1 MKKCICLFILI
12 SLTLWVVTFSVFAAP
27 TPQTTTP
34 LVPKPDNK
42 VPKNFA
48 PYDQRVKEY
57 NDKGQLVKETILY
70 NNSAVVGETSTFEY
84 DASGKLVKECL
95 YLDGQLDDFY
105 TYEYDK
111 DGRLTKE
118 TEYGAKGKLKNFK
131 TYEYLDKGLTVV
143 KKNIKADGTYYRYT
157 VKRYD
162 AAGNHL
168 ETSEYRIK

>member
-1 MKKCICLFILI
+1 MRKTICLLIII
-12 SLTLWVVTFSVFAAP
+12 SLAIMMASPLFAASN
-27 TPQTTTP
+27 PQTTTP
-34 LVPKPDNK
+34 LAPQSDPK
-42 VPKNFA
+42 VPKNFEV
-48 PYDQRVKEY
+48 YDQRVKEY
-57 NDKGQLVKETILY
+57 NAKGQLVKETILY
-70 NNSAVVGETSTFEY
+70 NNTVAVGETHTYEY
-84 DASGKLVKECL
+84 DAAGKLVKECL
-95 YLDGQLDDFY
+95 YTDGQLDDFY

>member
-1 MKKCICLFILI
+1 MRKTVCILI
-12 SLTLWVVTFSVFAAP
+12 IILLAILMASPLFAASN
-27 TPQTTTP
+27 PQTTTP
-34 LVPKPDNK
+34 LAPKPDPK
-42 VPKNFA
+42 VPKNFE

-57 NDKGQLVKETILY
+57 NAKGQLVKETILF
-70 NNSAVVGETSTFEY
+70 NNREEIGETHTYEY
-84 DASGKLVKECL
+84 DSTGKLVKECL

>member
-1 MKKCICLFILI
+1 MRKTICLLIII
-12 SLTLWVVTFSVFAAP
+12 SLAIMMASPLFAASN
-27 TPQTTTP
+27 PQTTTP
-34 LVPKPDNK
+34 LAPQQDPK
-42 VPKNFA
+42 VPKNFEV
-48 PYDQRVKEY
+48 YDQRVKEY
-57 NDKGQLVKETILY
+57 NAKGQLVKETILY
-70 NNSAVVGETSTFEY
+70 NNTVAVGETHTYEY
-84 DASGKLVKECL
+84 DAAGKLVKECL
-95 YLDGQLDDFY
+95 YTDGQLDDFY

>member
-1 MKKCICLFILI
+1 MKKFIIL
-12 SLTLWVVTFSVFAAP
+12 VAVFAIFASP
-27 TPQTTTP
+27 LFAASNPQTTTP
-34 LVPKPDNK
+34 LAPKPDSK
-42 VPKNFA
+42 VPKNFE

-57 NDKGQLVKETILY
+57 NAKGQLVKETILY
-70 NNSAVVGETSTFEY
+70 NNTEAVGETHTYEY
-84 DASGKLVKECL
+84 DAAGKLVKECL
-95 YLDGQLDDFY
+95 YTDGQLDDFY

-111 DGRLTKE
+111 DGRLSKE

>member
-1 MKKCICLFILI
+1 MRKAICLLIII
-12 SLTLWVVTFSVFAAP
+12 SLAIMMASPLFAAP

-34 LVPKPDNK
+34 LAPKPDPK
-42 VPKNFA
+42 VPKNFE

-57 NDKGQLVKETILY
+57 NAKGQLVKMTILY
-70 NNSAVVGETSTFEY
+70 NNTVAVGETYTYEY
-84 DASGKLVKECL
+84 DSTGKVVKECL
-95 YLDGQLDDFY
+95 YTDGQLDDFY

-118 TEYGAKGKLKNFK
+118 TEYGAQGKLKNFK

-143 KKNIKADGTYYRYT
+143 KKNIKADGTYYRYS

-162 AAGNHL
+162 AAGNIL
-168 ETSEYRIK
+168 ESSEYRIK

>member
-1 MKKCICLFILI
+1 MKKSICILI
-12 SLTLWVVTFSVFAAP
+12 VISLVLLMATPLFAASN
-27 TPQTTTP
+27 PQTTTP
-34 LVPKPDNK
+34 LAPQPDPK

-57 NDKGQLVKETILY
+57 NAKGQLVKMTILY
-70 NNSAVVGETSTFEY
+70 DNTAEAGETHTYEY
-84 DASGKLVKECL
+84 DTTGKLVKECL
-95 YLDGQLDDFY
+95 YTDGQLDDFY

-111 DGRLTKE
+111 NGRLSKE

-143 KKNIKADGTYYRYT
+143 KKNIKADGTYYRYS

-162 AAGNHL
+162 AAGNLL
-168 ETSEYRIK
+168 ESSEYRIK

>member
-1 MKKCICLFILI
+1 MKKFIILVAI
-12 SLTLWVVTFSVFAAP
+12 FAIFASPLFAASN
-27 TPQTTTP
+27 PQTTTP
-34 LVPKPDNK
+34 LAPQPDSK
-42 VPKNFA
+42 VPKNFE

-57 NDKGQLVKETILY
+57 NAKGQLVKETILY
-70 NNSAVVGETSTFEY
+70 NNTVAVGETRTYEY
-84 DASGKLVKECL
+84 DSTGKLVKECL

-111 DGRLTKE
+111 EGRLSKE
-118 TEYGAKGKLKNFK
+118 TEYGARGKLKNFK

>member
-1 MKKCICLFILI
+1 MKKFIILVALFAIFASPL
-12 SLTLWVVTFSVFAAP
+12 FAASN
-27 TPQTTTP
+27 PQTTTP
-34 LVPKPDNK
+34 LAPKPDSK
-42 VPKNFA
+42 VPKNFE

-57 NDKGQLVKETILY
+57 NAKGQLVKETILY
-70 NNSAVVGETSTFEY
+70 NNTVAVGETHTYEY
-84 DASGKLVKECL
+84 DSTGKLIKECL

-111 DGRLTKE
+111 EGRLSKE

>member
-1 MKKCICLFILI
+1 MKKLLIIAIIILMAAP
-12 SLTLWVVTFSVFAAP
+12 LFAAS

-34 LVPKPDNK
+34 LAPQPDPK

-57 NDKGQLVKETILY
+57 NDKGQLVKMTILY
-70 NNSAVVGETSTFEY
+70 NNTAEVGETYTYEY
-84 DASGKLVKECL
+84 DATGKLVKECL
-95 YLDGQLDDFY
+95 YTDGQLDDFY

-111 DGRLTKE
+111 NGRLSKE
-118 TEYGAKGKLKNFK
+118 TEYGAKGKIKNFK

-143 KKNIKADGTYYRYT
+143 KKSVKADGTYYRYS

-162 AAGNHL
+162 AAGNQL
-168 ETSEYRIK
+168 ESSEYRIK

>member
-1 MKKCICLFILI
+1 MRKFLITAIIILMA
-12 SLTLWVVTFSVFAAP
+12 SPLFAASN
-27 TPQTTTP
+27 PQTTTP
-34 LVPKPDNK
+34 LAPKPDPK
-42 VPKNFA
+42 VPKNFE

-57 NDKGQLVKETILY
+57 NAKGQLVKETILF
-70 NNSAVVGETSTFEY
+70 NNREEIGETHTYEY
-84 DASGKLVKECL
+84 DSTGKLVKECL

>member
-1 MKKCICLFILI
+1 MKKSICFIIAVLLI
-12 SLTLWVVTFSVFAAP
+12 TLLAAPLFAASN
-27 TPQTTTP
+27 PQTTTP
-34 LVPKPDNK
+34 LAPKPDPK
-42 VPKNFA
+42 VPKNFEV
-48 PYDQRVKEY
+48 YDQRVKEY
-57 NDKGQLVKETILY
+57 NAKGQLVKETIIY
-70 NNSAVVGETSTFEY
+70 NNTVAIGETRTFEY
-84 DASGKLVKECL
+84 DSTGKLVKECL
-95 YLDGQLDDFY
+95 YLDGQLDDFF

-111 DGRLTKE
+111 DGRLSKE

>member
-1 MKKCICLFILI
+1 MRKILI
-12 SLTLWVVTFSVFAAP
+12 IAIIILMAAPLFAASN
-27 TPQTTTP
+27 PQTTTP
-34 LVPKPDNK
+34 LAPQPDSK
-42 VPKNFA
+42 VPKNFE

-57 NDKGQLVKETILY
+57 NAKGQLVKETILY
-70 NNSAVVGETSTFEY
+70 NNREEIGETTTYEY
-84 DASGKLVKECL
+84 DSTGKLVKECL

-111 DGRLTKE
+111 EGRLSKE

-143 KKNIKADGTYYRYT
+143 RKHIKADGTYYRYT

>member
-1 MKKCICLFILI
+1 MKKSICFIIAVLLI
-12 SLTLWVVTFSVFAAP
+12 TLLAAPLFAASN
-27 TPQTTTP
+27 PQTTTP
-34 LVPKPDNK
+34 LAPKPDPK
-42 VPKNFA
+42 VPKNFEV
-48 PYDQRVKEY
+48 YDQRVKEY
-57 NDKGQLVKETILY
+57 NAKGQLVKETILY
-70 NNSAVVGETSTFEY
+70 NNTVAIGETRTFEY
-84 DASGKLVKECL
+84 DSTGKLVKECL
-95 YLDGQLDDFY
+95 YLDGQLDDFF

-111 DGRLTKE
+111 DGRLSKE

>member
-1 MKKCICLFILI
+1 MKKFIIL
-12 SLTLWVVTFSVFAAP
+12 VAVFAIFVSPLFAASN
-27 TPQTTTP
+27 PQTTTP
-34 LVPKPDNK
+34 LAPKPDSK
-42 VPKNFA
+42 VPKNFE

-57 NDKGQLVKETILY
+57 NAKGQLVKETILY
-70 NNSAVVGETSTFEY
+70 NNTVAVEETHTYEY
-84 DASGKLVKECL
+84 DSTGKLIKECL

-111 DGRLTKE
+111 EGRLSKE